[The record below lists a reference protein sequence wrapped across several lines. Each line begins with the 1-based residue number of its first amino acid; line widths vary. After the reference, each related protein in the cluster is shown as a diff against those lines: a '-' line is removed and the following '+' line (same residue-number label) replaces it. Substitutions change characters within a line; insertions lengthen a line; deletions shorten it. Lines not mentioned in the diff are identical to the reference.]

1 MHCLR
6 QVLHSGKRV
15 ATTILSPCVTVLYTE
30 LLSSRLHLPHL
41 PTKCTWCISSHLK
54 RRLSLVFIFHISLVG
69 VYQATSSAAF
79 L

>member
-15 ATTILSPCVTVLYTE
+15 ATTICNLVSLSCI
-30 LLSSRLHLPHL
+30 LSYGPLD
-41 PTKCTWCISSHLK
+41 
-54 RRLSLVFIFHISLVG
+54 FIFHISLLSVLG
-69 VYQATSSAAF
+69 VSQATSGAAF